1 MTPAGAGT
9 KQPLEW
15 ETAIFRET
23 SSGKRASRQH
33 SWGWLAFDALLLI
46 SRLKMYPLPEWEN
59 RAITSVS
66 EDARSPCLN
75 FNYTTKKKSRKTLQN
90 TVYHSGNKV
99 RKYLLLFNCKKTTM
113 FNVLL
118 YYFTTVDSTYYK
130 EFNSFMRNFKWN
142 NKMMELKK
150 ICLHFIWQKTRLAQ
164 ACNTVYS
171 YQI

>member
-33 SWGWLAFDALLLI
+33 SRGWLAFDALLLI
-46 SRLKMYPLPEWEN
+46 SRLKMYLLPEWEN

-75 FNYTTKKKSRKTLQN
+75 FNYTTKKKKVEKSYKTQCTIVEIRWENTCCSLTARRQPCLMCCFTILQQLTPPIIKN
-90 TVYHSGNKV
+90 SIVLWEISSGII
-99 RKYLLLFNCKKTTM
+99 
-113 FNVLL
+113 
-118 YYFTTVDSTYYK
+118 
-130 EFNSFMRNFKWN
+130 KW
-142 NKMMELKK
+142 
-150 ICLHFIWQKTRLAQ
+150 W
-164 ACNTVYS
+164 S
-171 YQI
+171 